1 MTDSYDYLVI
11 GAGSGGIASARRAA
25 EYGAKVAIIEAGPL
39 GGTCVNVGCV
49 PKKVMW
55 NAASIADGLTMAP
68 AYGFTV
74 GATAFDWAEVKN
86 RRDAYISRLNDIYLT
101 NLEKSGVEI
110 IQGWA
115 KITGENHVTVDDR
128 KIFAPRILVATGG
141 KPSIPDIP
149 GTELCLTSDGFFEL
163 DALPASVTVVGSGYI
178 AVEFAGLLN
187 ALGSKVTLAI
197 RRQSVLREFDAS
209 LGAALM
215 TQMQTDGITVA
226 TDFTPTAVH
235 DSEKGLTITA
245 ESGLSISDQEQI
257 ILAIGRRPNSDNL
270 GLENRLLAMTPKGY
284 IVTDEYQNTSQ
295 KGIFAVGDVTGQA
308 ALTPVAIAAGR
319 RLADRLF
326 DNQANRKLDYDNIP
340 SVIFSH
346 PPIGTVG
353 LSEQAAREKYGDRI
367 KVYTSE
373 FTDMY
378 FALGDH
384 KPRTLCKLITAGNQ
398 ERVVGCHVIG
408 RGADEMIQGF
418 AVAVKMGATKTQFDD
433 TVAIHPTASEEMV
446 LMR

>member
-1 MTDSYDYLVI
+1 MTDHFEYLVI

-55 NAASIADGLTMAP
+55 NAASIADALDSAGG
-68 AYGFTV
+68 YGFPIDKPT
-74 GATAFDWAEVKN
+74 FNWPQVKQQ
-86 RRDAYISRLNDIYLT
+86 RDDYITRLNGIYLT
-101 NLEKSGVEI
+101 NLKNSSVEI

-115 KITGENHVTVDDR
+115 TITGEHTVKVDDR
-128 KIFAPRILVATGG
+128 TITCDHMLIATGG
-141 KPSIPDIP
+141 KPTLPEIP
-149 GTELCLTSDGFFEL
+149 GVELGITSDGFFEL
-163 DALPASVTVVGSGYI
+163 ETLPEKVTVVGSGYI

-187 ALGSKVTLAI
+187 ALGSQVTLAI
-197 RRQSVLREFDAS
+197 RRDAVLREFDT
-209 LGAALM
+209 ALSDRLLD
-215 TQMQTDGITVA
+215 QMQADGITIRQGFV
-226 TDFTPTAVH
+226 P
-235 DSEKGLTITA
+235 SELVRTEQGLTLSA
-245 ESGLSISDQEQI
+245 EQGDPISDQTDI
-257 ILAIGRRPNSDNL
+257 IWAIGRSPNSDNL
-270 GLENRLLAMTPKGY
+270 GLENRLLATTPRGY
-284 IVTDEYQNTSQ
+284 IVTDEYQNTSHRS
-295 KGIFAVGDVTGQA
+295 IYAVGDVTGQA
-308 ALTPVAIAAGR
+308 ALTPVAIQAGR

-326 DNQANRKLDYDNIP
+326 NGQAGRKLDYTNIP

-353 LSEQAAREKYGDRI
+353 LSEANARERYGDRVKI
-367 KVYTSE
+367 YTSE

-378 FALGDH
+378 YAMGDH
-384 KPRTLCKLITAGNQ
+384 KPKTLCKLVTAGDQ

-418 AVAVKMGATKTQFDD
+418 AVALKMGATKEDFDN